1 MTTLAPK
8 APEVAARPQQRG
20 ATLIELMIAM
30 AIGLV
35 IVLAASTAF
44 LAGKKLFNTDADVQ
58 EVQESLRFTRHVV
71 QGLLRQA
78 GYADY
83 APDHQT
89 DGVGVIAGNATL
101 LAGSESPF
109 DLHVVGASNTTVGK
123 TGSSFGQN
131 DTDEKARNDSLLV
144 RFFGRSNA
152 NGDGKEDGTM
162 VDCLGIAHAGP
173 ANAPS
178 ADDRVWSFFFV
189 ALAEDGEPELFCKY
203 HSDKSDK
210 DEFQSQPLARGVEK
224 FNVVYGY
231 DGDGDSVP
239 DTWLEAREIAGKA
252 ASGGSANDE
261 WRKVVAVRVGVVAR
275 SIRPNGDLKKVDGED
290 YRLFPLGAEFENIYF
305 DPPDDGRFRS
315 VATFTVMLRN
325 VARDP
330 A

>member
-1 MTTLAPK
+1 MTTMAPK
-8 APEVAARPQQRG
+8 VPEVATRPQQRG
-20 ATLIELMIAM
+20 LTLIELMIAM

-58 EVQESLRFTRHVV
+58 EVQDSLRFTRHVV
-71 QGLLRQA
+71 QGLIRQA

-83 APDHQT
+83 APDHQA

-101 LAGSESPF
+101 LGGSDNPF
-109 DLHVVGASNTTVGK
+109 DLNVVGASNTTVGK
-123 TGSSFGQN
+123 TGNSFGQN
-131 DTDEKARNDSLLV
+131 DTDQSARNDSLLV
-144 RFFGRSNA
+144 RFFGRNSA

-189 ALAEDGEPELFCKY
+189 ALADDGEPELYCKY
-203 HSDKSDK
+203 QSDKGTGT
-210 DEFQSQPLARGVEK
+210 FPSQPLARGVEK
-224 FNVVYGY
+224 FKVVYGY

-239 DTWLEAREIAGKA
+239 DTWLEAREIAAKA
-252 ASGGSANDE
+252 ASGGNANDE

-275 SIRPNGDLKKVDGED
+275 SIRPNGDLKQVSGED
-290 YRLFPLGAEFENIYF
+290 YRLFPLGPEFEKIYF

-315 VATFTVMLRN
+315 VVTFTVMLRN
-325 VARDP
+325 VVRDP